1 MATNIDIQQ
10 QLNDLL
16 EQQSKIMEA
25 QAKMMKSQ
33 ISLAQDLVDSLSK
46 INYKSVA
53 EDVTATQEAVD
64 KAQASTSK
72 FGGAS
77 QTVYEQVTQ
86 SVEEAAKS
94 MLGFN
99 DQTLDAIEKVGK
111 LGFIAGSAMSG
122 FIAGLKFTGNSLKTV
137 LSLGTGMLGF
147 LGDLAA
153 SIIAI
158 PFKMLSGLISMA
170 DTGGSN
176 ELATQLEEI
185 RKEFGALHTTAGKAI
200 IDISR
205 SMKGELANSGLSVY
219 RVMGNLAERLK
230 DVAAWAKQLGP
241 LFEVLAPQIVKNS
254 EAFAAYTKGLGLTD
268 AGLKAV
274 GARAF
279 ATGQDITEIQRQIAN
294 YSLQLGKSFGLSSK
308 MISRDMGEMMADFKH
323 FGSLAPQQLAQVS
336 VFARKLGVD
345 IKALVGVIDKFDNFE
360 DAAAGAAHLSQAFG
374 LNVDALEL
382 MKAQNPAERVEMLR
396 KAFFNAGR
404 SVESMTRQERSLLAQ
419 QSGVGDD
426 ALDLVFSLKNQAT
439 SYADIQKKGGAAHKQ
454 QLTQA
459 QAMKGLAD
467 SIERLVKSGSAGAGG
482 FFDRFI
488 QGFTVGI
495 RRSTEF
501 RQLMYAIQKSLMVVF
516 NAGIRVGRMFVD
528 MFPGVNNIIKNLR
541 DFFDPSKIR
550 NLMKNVVEA
559 FRKFFKALTS
569 DPQTALPELMK
580 NLRENFLDF
589 FKSNSSKGRAILDGF
604 KNFFKALAQIGASML
619 KLALEGI
626 TTGVRY
632 IIDLLQGN
640 VALPGMGG
648 AGGEATGFIG
658 EILGPIIEA
667 LKSAWPPLWNALKNL
682 FHEVLYNHV
691 APFLLK
697 HAPLIL
703 GVLFGPSVIGMVG
716 RTFTSTLITMM
727 LGGLSKSLASL
738 ATRGSGMIGGAF
750 QKLTGAASRTAQ
762 AGAGAGSI
770 GGAGAG
776 ATAAINA
783 AEAPGAAANRSR
795 LSMSTVAKLAVLTAV
810 IGVGM
815 YFLITKGLVPLAK
828 SIQDQHIT
836 GESIRSASLTM
847 VAAAGAMT
855 AMAGSLAL
863 LNIATRGLNGGTA
876 LRMIAGVAII
886 AAVAAGMA
894 WEGKHIIN
902 YLKDIPVN
910 DLKAAGLAMA
920 AIGAFFVAAAAVTG
934 IAALVGAV
942 ALAGGGLG
950 AVAIAA
956 GLLAISTTIGIM
968 ATQGMLIMHAIDR
981 FNPAPGFE
989 MKAKAFATII
999 QAISA
1004 FAGTIARLIEAA
1016 RPSFVSFLF
1025 GNPEQEMRDN
1035 LASVNVVIAVMMTSI
1050 GQLVTTIQE
1059 AVSRLSGSESQLKAA
1074 EAFAGILSA
1083 VGTLAGALTPP
1094 VEQLQ
1099 APGVW
1104 DRLLGA
1110 TGNTGQNIRDFGQ
1123 AFQSMSGA
1131 VVEVIQEVQSA
1142 LIVLTRLNFTEA
1154 QRANIQMLP
1163 SLLTS
1168 VAELAKAL
1176 TPNPAV
1182 AARLSESRNIGAVA
1196 GAVSDVV
1203 TGLLDAI
1210 QHSHIISNVANLV
1223 MHFMNAIQDAD
1234 FTPQTINVL
1243 RAALP
1248 AMTSIFSAIGGI
1260 ATTLGTL
1267 VTATTGAH
1275 ANPNAINQATIFITG
1290 FMNSLSTTLPNIMSS
1305 MLTAFRDL
1313 TPSAARSVAAG
1324 AAALNTITGA
1334 ITQIINANIPTGGDM
1349 AAKFAAINV
1358 ALFSIQT
1365 GINAVSARLESSVSL
1380 PASITDLVT
1389 RIRAAHIERVS
1400 GAVKAMVDSIN
1411 ATGAALRGLH
1421 AVDIETRLQSVAGN
1435 LGLGAAGQ
1443 YRIDNRNFTIVVNF
1457 SVKIDQPGLE
1467 ALELALTTR
1476 PRSNIAVTGPTRR

>member
-46 INYKSVA
+46 INYKGVA
-53 EDVTATQEAVD
+53 EDVENISDAVD
-64 KAQASTSK
+64 KAQATTSK
-72 FGGAS
+72 FGGTN
-77 QTVYEQVTQ
+77 QTVFEQVTQ

-94 MLGFN
+94 LLGFN

-111 LGFIAGSAMSG
+111 LGFVAGSAMSG
-122 FIAGLKFTGNSLKTV
+122 FIAGLKFTGNSMRTV

-176 ELATQLEEI
+176 ELAQALEDI

-230 DVAAWAKQLGP
+230 AVAEWAKQLGP

-279 ATGQDITEIQRQIAN
+279 ATGQDITEIQRQMAN
-294 YSLQLGKSFGLSSK
+294 YSIQLGKSFGLSSK

-528 MFPGVNNIIKNLR
+528 MFPGVKNIIKGLGDMFNPAKFR
-541 DFFDPSKIR
+541 D
-550 NLMKNVVEA
+550 LMKKVQEA
-559 FRKFFKALTS
+559 FRGFFDDMTKN
-569 DPQTALPELMK
+569 PQTALTKLMDK
-580 NLRENFLDF
+580 LKKGF
-589 FKSNSSKGRAILDGF
+589 FEFFQSNSAAGRRVLDGF
-604 KNFFKALAQIGASML
+604 RSFFVALAQIGASML
-619 KLALEGI
+619 KLALKGI

-632 IIDLLQGN
+632 IVDLLQGN
-640 VALPGMGG
+640 VSLPGMGG
-648 AGGEATGFIG
+648 AGGAATGFIG
-658 EILGPIIEA
+658 EILGPIIDA
-667 LKSAWPPLWNALKNL
+667 LKEAWPPLWTALKNL

-691 APFLLK
+691 GPFLLK

-703 GVLFGPSVIGMVG
+703 GLLFGPSVLGMVG
-716 RTFTSTLITMM
+716 RTFTSTLITMFLGSLGRALTSGTLVSRGTSM
-727 LGGLSKSLASL
+727 ITKAFGGLTS
-738 ATRGSGMIGGAF
+738 
-750 QKLTGAASRTAQ
+750 AAARTAQ
-762 AGAGAGSI
+762 AGAGVS
-770 GGAGAG
+770 GGVGAQ
-776 ATAAINA
+776 AAPAINA
-783 AEAPGAAANRSR
+783 TNSAVDSANKSR
-795 LSMSTVAKLAVLTAV
+795 VSAGTIAKLALLTLV
-810 IGVGM
+810 IGVGL
-815 YFLITKGLVPLAK
+815 YFLVTKGLVPLAK
-828 SIQDQHIT
+828 SIQENHIT
-836 GESIRSASLTM
+836 GESIRSAALTM
-847 VAAAGAMT
+847 VAAALAMT
-855 AMAGSLAL
+855 AMGGALAL
-863 LNIATRGLNGGTA
+863 LNVATRGLNAGSA
-876 LRMIAGVAII
+876 MRMLAGIAII
-886 AAVAAGMA
+886 GLVAAGMA
-894 WEGKHIIN
+894 FEGKHIIN
-902 YLKDIPVN
+902 YLKDISPG
-910 DLKAAGLAMA
+910 DLGRSVLAMGAIGTFFLAAAGITA
-920 AIGAFFVAAAAVTG
+920 
-934 IAALVGAV
+934 IAALVGVIAF
-942 ALAGGGLG
+942 AGGGLG

-956 GLLAISTTIGIM
+956 GLLAIGVTIEVMAREGLRIM
-968 ATQGMLIMHAIDR
+968 NMINGFR
-981 FNPAPGFE
+981 PSPGFME
-989 MKAKAFATII
+989 KTKAFA
-999 QAISA
+999 AIMSAVGA
-1004 FAGTIARLIEAA
+1004 FAGNIATIIEAT
-1016 RPSFVSFLF
+1016 RPSFTQFLF
-1025 GNPEQEMRDN
+1025 GNPAEEQRKT
-1035 LASVNVVIAVMMTSI
+1035 LASVQAVVATISGGLI
-1050 GQLVTTIQE
+1050 GIIRVLRPAINQL
-1059 AVSRLSGSESQLKAA
+1059 AGSESQLKAA
-1074 EAFAGILSA
+1074 EALGSLLQGVSALGQALAPPSQALAESSFMHDLMTSGDRVVDRVHAVQEYVTSVGWQLRQFLHAISSIITGELSAGITVEQQRALEAIPALLGGLGTFARVLMPSPTLIQELNKGSSFSGQLTNIASYVSTTLGALRNLDLFGQIGGLIRTVVDTLKGENLTKAQLELVKAGLPVLSGAMQGIGSIANAITNLAQNQTTSTGAIFQATQFIQTLISSIGTSLPTIIRNMVATFAGFR
-1083 VGTLAGALTPP
+1083 P
-1094 VEQLQ
+1094 EQL
-1099 APGVW
+1099 
-1104 DRLLGA
+1104 R
-1110 TGNTGQNIRDFGQ
+1110 
-1123 AFQSMSGA
+1123 S
-1131 VVEVIQEVQSA
+1131 
-1142 LIVLTRLNFTEA
+1142 
-1154 QRANIQMLP
+1154 
-1163 SLLTS
+1163 
-1168 VAELAKAL
+1168 
-1176 TPNPAV
+1176 
-1182 AARLSESRNIGAVA
+1182 
-1196 GAVSDVV
+1196 VV
-1203 TGLLDAI
+1203 TG
-1210 QHSHIISNVANLV
+1210 
-1223 MHFMNAIQDAD
+1223 MNA
-1234 FTPQTINVL
+1234 L
-1243 RAALP
+1243 KG
-1248 AMTSIFSAIGGI
+1248 AIE
-1260 ATTLGTL
+1260 
-1267 VTATTGAH
+1267 
-1275 ANPNAINQATIFITG
+1275 
-1290 FMNSLSTTLPNIMSS
+1290 
-1305 MLTAFRDL
+1305 
-1313 TPSAARSVAAG
+1313 SVAAIG
-1324 AAALNTITGA
+1324 SGNL
-1334 ITQIINANIPTGGDM
+1334 PSPEDLR
-1349 AAKFAAINV
+1349 AKF
-1358 ALFSIQT
+1358 FQF
-1365 GINAVSARLESSVSL
+1365 GAVLDVLQVKMMDLDQQFAGTNLASL
-1380 PASITDLVT
+1380 GNLTQDLVK
-1389 RIRAAHIERVS
+1389 RIHDSQIERVS
-1400 GAVKAMVDSIN
+1400 GAIAGMVRSIN
-1411 ATGAALRGLH
+1411 ATGAALK
-1421 AVDIETRLQSVAGN
+1421 ALQPINIDTQLKSVAGN
-1435 LGLGAAGQ
+1435 LGLGAAGN

-1476 PRSNIAVTGPTRR
+1476 PRSTINTSGGTE